1 METVICDASSLISL
15 SDTCYLNILKLFK
28 KQVRFIIPRIVEY
41 EAITRP
47 MKIRQYSLHAHRL
60 RRLIKNKNMDIIE
73 DNTTLLNDIMNTGN
87 NIFYRKGKSI
97 HLIDK
102 GECGMIACTIERDIR
117 YMLIDER
124 TTRTL
129 VEAPDVLK
137 KHFEKEFHV
146 HITTNIENLEKFTQ
160 MTKNLK
166 ILRSSELVIFAY
178 KKGYFD
184 SFSDPKTVLK
194 SALYRLKYT
203 GCSLS
208 FEEIDDYISSVK

>member
-60 RRLIKNKNMDIIE
+60 RRLIKDKNMDIIE
-73 DNTTLLNDIMNTGN
+73 DNHTLLNDIMNTGN

-146 HITTNIENLEKFTQ
+146 HISTNIENLEKFTQ
-160 MTKNLK
+160 MTKGLK

-178 KKGYFD
+178 KKGYFN
-184 SFSDPKTVLK
+184 SFSNPKTVLK

>member
-60 RRLIKNKNMDIIE
+60 RRLIKNKNIDIIE

-137 KHFEKEFHV
+137 KHFEKEFHF

-160 MTKNLK
+160 ITKGLK

-208 FEEIDDYISSVK
+208 FEEIDNYISSIK

>member
-28 KQVRFIIPRIVEY
+28 KQVRFIIPRSVEY

-60 RRLIKNKNMDIIE
+60 RRLIKDKNMDIIE
-73 DNTTLLNDIMNTGN
+73 DNRTLLNDIMNTGN
-87 NIFYRKGKSI
+87 NIFYRKGKPI

-102 GECGMIACTIERDIR
+102 GECGMIACTIESDIR

-146 HITTNIENLEKFTQ
+146 HISTNIENLEKFTQ

-166 ILRSSELVIFAY
+166 ILRSSELLIFAY
-178 KKGYFD
+178 KKGYFN
-184 SFSDPKTVLK
+184 SFSNPKTVLK

-208 FEEIDDYISSVK
+208 FEEIDDYISSIK